1 MYLFRVVPVLL
12 LVLLFACSDGRRNIE
27 DYYFPSG
34 ELAAGRVYAYAG
46 VEGDTSDRRYW
57 YYRTIPRDSGLFLV
71 GTQYDR
77 VFEVVQ
83 MLREKIV
90 ASGSLARESF
100 LYETDPTTGVARQIP
115 AVIEAPDL
123 FPFQVR
129 DSLGVFLFRMH
140 YQPPGDSLATIYVI
154 RNRRFL
160 GDGPDF
166 EFNGKTFPTI
176 RFSVREAIG
185 HDREGAS
192 EFEGEGEEW
201 YARDLGLVF
210 YRRSFSGGKFRYAYR
225 LQETFA
231 MQELERRAGQGNQIK
246 K

>member
-1 MYLFRVVPVLL
+1 MMHLFRLVPVLL
-12 LVLLFACSDGRRNIE
+12 LLGLLLACSDGRRSIE
-27 DYYFPSG
+27 KYYFPSG

-57 YYRTIPRDSGLFLV
+57 YYRAIPRDSGLFLV

-77 VFEVVQ
+77 YFQVVQ

-100 LYETDPTTGVARQIP
+100 LYETDTATGVARQIP
-115 AVIEAPDL
+115 AVIESPDL
-123 FPFQVR
+123 FPFKVT

-154 RNRRFL
+154 RNRRFM

-166 EFNGKTFPTI
+166 EFNGKRFPTI
-176 RFSVREAIG
+176 RFGVREAIG

-192 EFEGEGEEW
+192 EVEGEGEEW

-210 YRRSFSGGKFRYAYR
+210 YRRSFSAGKIRYAYR

-231 MQELERRAGQGNQIK
+231 MPELERRAGQGK
-246 K
+246 